1 MTTVQVSFDIGAFTV
16 QNTIILLIIGLLQL
30 YFAFSVTV
38 IKWLLIWSAISFMIV
53 GMGYVWFGPGVL
65 GKRSDGKMDKFR
77 VLVLLPFFLLIW
89 AKWWI
94 QKLLA
99 KEECW
104 NRIIPDLYLGRRAY
118 ANELP
123 DDIKM
128 IVDLTAE
135 FPAPKNIEFMTIYL
149 CCPTLDNS
157 AMSLK
162 QLIGLVNS
170 IITCRGGVYIHCAQ
184 GHGRSATVVAAVL
197 LAKGV
202 AGDANEAV
210 ELIRK
215 ARPNIRLNRYQQRL
229 LDRFVEKTA

>member
-1 MTTVQVSFDIGAFTV
+1 VQVA
-16 QNTIILLIIGLLQL
+16 IILVVIGLLQL
-30 YFAFSVTV
+30 YIAFNLTV

-65 GKRSDGKMDKFR
+65 GKRSDGKMDKWR
-77 VLVLLPFFLLIW
+77 VFALLPFFLLIW

-94 QKLLA
+94 RKLLA

-104 NRIIPDLYLGRRAY
+104 NRIIPDLYLGRRAS

-135 FPAPKNIEFMTIYL
+135 FSTPIYIESIVEYL

-157 AMSLK
+157 AMELRHL
-162 QLIGLVNS
+162 QELVNV
-170 IITCRGGVYIHCAQ
+170 IVACRGGVYVHCAL
-184 GHGRSATVVAAVL
+184 GHGRSATVVGAVL

-202 AGDANEAV
+202 AGDAEEAV
-210 ELIRK
+210 ALMRE
-215 ARPNIRLNRYQQRL
+215 ARPKVRLNKHQRRL
-229 LDRFVEKTA
+229 LDKFSEQIEVH